1 MRAGLLYICTERE
14 QMWAGQPDFNYSLGF
29 FFIRTPL
36 ENEWKIQWF
45 WIQLDTFVWENA
57 IKTDAAFSEE
67 DGHSE

>member
-29 FFIRTPL
+29 FFVRTPL

-45 WIQLDTFVWENA
+45 LIQLDTFVWENA